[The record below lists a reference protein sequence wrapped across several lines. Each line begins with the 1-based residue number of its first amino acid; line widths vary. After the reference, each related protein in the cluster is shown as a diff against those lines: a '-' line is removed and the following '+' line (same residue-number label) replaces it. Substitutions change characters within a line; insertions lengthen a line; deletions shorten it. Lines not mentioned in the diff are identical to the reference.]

1 MTLLLLAG
9 ILVVAAGIAGA
20 AALAVRSKRKFQ
32 SDNEVIPGR
41 PTTAPAA
48 WAGAHTPEA
57 RLHRRLVAVVAAL
70 RAHPLLEEGTGML
83 EARVTLEEQVAAID
97 EQLIAVAAL
106 PARVRTDPLGRI
118 EEQVALAE
126 QAAADLAA
134 AGAPL
139 SASPCRHRAA
149 GPRHQPPTRRARP
162 HPGRARRHPAG
173 TRTSPGVPSRAS
185 LSRDRR
191 MTAN

>member
-32 SDNEVIPGR
+32 ADNEVIPGR
-41 PTTAPAA
+41 PTTAPAE

-57 RLHRRLVAVVAAL
+57 RMHRRLVDVVAAL

-97 EQLIAVAAL
+97 EQLVAVAAL
-106 PARVRTDPLGRI
+106 PERVRADPLARV
-118 EEQVALAE
+118 EQQVVLVE

-134 AGAPL
+134 AGA
-139 SASPCRHRAA
+139 SPVGEPAALEQQVQDVSRQLDELARIRAELDA
-149 GPRHQPPTRRARP
+149 TPPAAAPAPEPRAE
-162 HPGRARRHPAG
+162 PA
-173 TRTSPGVPSRAS
+173 
-185 LSRDRR
+185 
-191 MTAN
+191 

>member
-32 SDNEVIPGR
+32 ADNEVIPGR
-41 PTTAPAA
+41 PTTAPAE

-57 RLHRRLVAVVAAL
+57 RMHRRLVDVVAAL

-97 EQLIAVAAL
+97 EQLVAVAAL
-106 PARVRTDPLGRI
+106 PERVRADPLARV
-118 EEQVALAE
+118 EQQVVLVE

-134 AGAPL
+134 AGA
-139 SASPCRHRAA
+139 SPVGEPAALEQQVQDVSRQLDELARIRAELDA
-149 GPRHQPPTRRARP
+149 TPPAPAPAPEPRAE
-162 HPGRARRHPAG
+162 PA
-173 TRTSPGVPSRAS
+173 
-185 LSRDRR
+185 
-191 MTAN
+191 

>member
-57 RLHRRLVAVVAAL
+57 RLHRRLVAVVTAL

-134 AGAPL
+134 AGA
-139 SASPCRHRAA
+139 SPVGEPAALEQQVQDVSRQLDALARIRAELDA
-149 GPRHQPPTRRARP
+149 TPGAAAPAPAPEPRAE
-162 HPGRARRHPAG
+162 PA
-173 TRTSPGVPSRAS
+173 
-185 LSRDRR
+185 
-191 MTAN
+191 